1 MAAWYAGSAFLLI
14 LTSTGFLY
22 WALATNLDQ
31 EDRRTLGNTVADLR
45 LLLRASPDLRLPEA
59 DAPGARHTFRQ
70 PQEILVRI
78 VDAKGSTLIE
88 TPSMSQ
94 QLPASVF
101 PSSSEVAPGAE
112 ISSEVVSGSGRLFQ
126 TLSATVATDIASAD
140 RRVMQVAMD
149 RADED
154 VLLVHYRERMWLAL
168 AASVVLCAVA
178 GYAIARVGLRPI
190 KRIVGTARRIRSAT
204 LHERINSAG
213 LPSELQSL
221 AETFN
226 GMLDRL
232 EDSFAQVSQFSA
244 DVAHEL
250 RTPINNLVGE
260 IEVTLGKPRSAEEY
274 RETLGSALEEC
285 ARIGRVIQ
293 SLLFLARAE
302 AVHASP
308 HHESIDVRRELE
320 AIREFYEATASE
332 AGVELVLA
340 PGPDIRTGFDR
351 TLFQQAVGNL
361 VANSLGHT
369 SRGGAIE
376 MRADGGRGRLRVEV
390 QDTGRGIPPEH
401 LPHVFD
407 RFYRA
412 DKARTGTVGNGGLG
426 LAVVRSI
433 AKMHGGT
440 VAIESQVGLGT
451 CATLEA
457 PIENG
462 SLRDA

>member
-59 DAPGARHTFRQ
+59 DGPGSRHTFRQ

-78 VDAKGSTLIE
+78 VDAEGSTLIE
-88 TPSMSQ
+88 TPSMSE
-94 QLPASVF
+94 QLPTSVF
-101 PSSSEVAPGAE
+101 PSPSEIAPGAE
-112 ISSEVVSGSGRLFQ
+112 ISSEIVSPSGRLFQ
-126 TLSATVATDIASAD
+126 TLSATVATDTVSAD

-204 LHERINSAG
+204 LHERIDSAG

-226 GMLDRL
+226 EMLDRL

-260 IEVTLGKPRSAEEY
+260 IEVTLGKSRSAEEY

-285 ARIGRVIQ
+285 ARIGQVIQ

-302 AVHASP
+302 TIHASP

-369 SRGGAIE
+369 PRGGAIE
-376 MRADGGRGRLRVEV
+376 MRADGGCGRLRVEV

-412 DKARTGTVGNGGLG
+412 DKARTGTVGNVGLG

-440 VAIESQVGLGT
+440 VAIESQAGLGT
-451 CATLEA
+451 CVTLEA
-457 PIENG
+457 PLEDSPSRNV
-462 SLRDA
+462 

>member
-45 LLLRASPDLRLPEA
+45 LLLRASPDLRLPET

-70 PQEILVRI
+70 PREILVRI

-126 TLSATVATDIASAD
+126 TLSATVASDTASAD

-178 GYAIARVGLRPI
+178 GYAIARIGLRPI

-204 LHERINSAG
+204 LHERIDSAG

-260 IEVTLGKPRSAEEY
+260 IEVALGKSRSAEEY
-274 RETLGSALEEC
+274 RETLGSALEKC

-302 AVHASP
+302 DTHASP

-361 VANSLGHT
+361 VANSLSHT
-369 SRGGAIE
+369 SQGGAIE
-376 MRADGGRGRLRVEV
+376 MRADGRHGRLRVEV
-390 QDTGRGIPPEH
+390 RDTGRGIPPEH

-412 DKARTGTVGNGGLG
+412 DKARTD
-426 LAVVRSI
+426 
-433 AKMHGGT
+433 T
-440 VAIESQVGLGT
+440 VAML
-451 CATLEA
+451 AW
-457 PIENG
+457 G
-462 SLRDA
+462 SRWCGASPRCTVARSPSRARSG